1 MLRKFLKTGLK
12 VFKYTKSLKSF
23 SGRDNLI
30 NCFTDEIK
38 HEEHEYKPISEEE
51 KKVFYKNSGFEFIES
66 KTASKMELKKTAG
79 DFHINVIY
87 HARTPMPSQEEDK
100 QQPQQNQPDS
110 NNPES
115 GNMTDFNVIIQKAGK
130 NSGFL
135 VDAMVVDGEINI
147 NHVFVS
153 ENIQDFYSKYSTGRQ
168 DPDAYNGPDFSTL
181 EESLQNNFQEF
192 LKELGLNE
200 EAAAFIEVTSLDK
213 DQYLYMDWLKT
224 CKNNLI

>member
-1 MLRKFLKTGLK
+1 MLKKFFKTGLK
-12 VFKYTKSLKSF
+12 AFNYTKSYKQF

-38 HEEHEYKPISEEE
+38 HEEQEYKPISEEE
-51 KKVFYKNSGFEFIES
+51 KKVFFKNSGFEFIES

-79 DFHINVIY
+79 DFNINVVY
-87 HARTPMPSQEEDK
+87 HARAPMPSQEEDK
-100 QQPQQNQPDS
+100 QQQQPQDP

-115 GNMTDFNVIIQKAGK
+115 GNMTDFSVIIQKTGK

-135 VDAMVVDGEINI
+135 VDAMVVDGQINI
-147 NHVFVS
+147 NHIFIS
-153 ENIQDFYSKYSTGRQ
+153 ENIQDFYSKFSNGKQ

-181 EESLQNNFQEF
+181 DESLQNSFHEF
-192 LKELGLNE
+192 LNELGLND

-213 DQYLYMDWLKT
+213 DQYLYLNWLKT